1 MKTKIKLLYKG
12 IITTYQLK
20 KLNSGYIISITER
33 DLLLFKKEYECTSVL
48 KCTYKEARRIFD
60 ILHKN
65 KVYACQLNDIVHDL
79 CVENMKNK

>member
-33 DLLLFKKEYECTSVL
+33 DL
-48 KCTYKEARRIFD
+48 
-60 ILHKN
+60 
-65 KVYACQLNDIVHDL
+65 
-79 CVENMKNK
+79 